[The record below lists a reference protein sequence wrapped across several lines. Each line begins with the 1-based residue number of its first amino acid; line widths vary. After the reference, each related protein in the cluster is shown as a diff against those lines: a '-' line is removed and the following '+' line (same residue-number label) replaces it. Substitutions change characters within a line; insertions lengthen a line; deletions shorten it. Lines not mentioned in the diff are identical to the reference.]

1 MATISLS
8 GRTWVG
14 NDTINQMIDNPITT
28 YSGRSRTYNLDF
40 ECDGVAYTSM
50 ILNKGSYGELNKHP
64 LAYEKSDGT
73 SVQVA
78 RGSNW
83 SATKY
88 KTLYFPEGGNGHTNF
103 AVIRFLYENGT
114 FTPEIEEMK
123 DSELVT
129 FSFVGSNQSILV
141 YPYSADTHELLGE
154 CVCSATV
161 GDSTPIELP
170 FYKDII
176 YSLRTLKSYTSD
188 ATVSVPIVDGQALQ
202 GYEGD
207 ELAVDNYY
215 RVSTE
220 SEIVFSTS
228 NTQSNAT
235 NMRWAFGLESEEPTT
250 STATVITYNGSTI
263 ATLEAGQTATIK
275 TAETEV
281 DHDIIVKAGSGSSGG
296 GSAEFNIAYGDTAP
310 SDTSK
315 LWVKASEPNKVSIAT
330 QFNTTNSFQTNIA
343 KLPNAAFAMGT
354 AAVGTKIYLFG
365 GSGKSG
371 SKLNTIQVLNTE
383 TNVISTLSATLPA
396 GAYIGTAAVGT
407 KIYLFG
413 GQDSS
418 NNALNTIQVFN
429 TETNVISTLSATVS
443 KVAMGIGAAAVGTKI
458 YLFGG
463 ANGTGRYNTIQVFNT
478 ETNTISTL
486 SATLPAG
493 AYSIGTAAVGTKI
506 YLFGGQGSN
515 SLNTIQVFDTET
527 NTISTLSVTLPKAAN
542 GMGTAAV
549 GTKIYLFGGSD
560 GFNAIQVFDTETNTI
575 STLSATLPSN
585 NTGGIGTAAVGTK
598 IYLFGGAYMTIED
611 AIHSYTLAIPVEVG
625 KILIVSSITDNL
637 FNLINTETTQV
648 SIGVDRV
655 YIGNAEGNAEA
666 VDAYLHN
673 GTEWV
678 AV

>member
-383 TNVISTLSATLPA
+383 TNVISTLSAT
-396 GAYIGTAAVGT
+396 
-407 KIYLFG
+407 
-413 GQDSS
+413 
-418 NNALNTIQVFN
+418 
-429 TETNVISTLSATVS
+429 VS